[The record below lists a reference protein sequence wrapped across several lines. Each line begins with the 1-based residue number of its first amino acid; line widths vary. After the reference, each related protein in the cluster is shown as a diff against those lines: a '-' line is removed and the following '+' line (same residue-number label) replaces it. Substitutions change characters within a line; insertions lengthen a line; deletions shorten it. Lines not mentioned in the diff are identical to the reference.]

1 MRANPSL
8 ALFALTVLVAG
19 CRAPS
24 REASPEAEND
34 SRKPAASDAEPSGS
48 EGSPPASE
56 TKPAGT
62 VGRLLEGLKPDPV
75 VIPAGTT
82 LTLALESPLS
92 SATSRA
98 GDTVLATLVSEVT
111 AGDKVALPAGSEVR
125 GRVTAAVGSGRVK
138 GRARLAFAF
147 DRAVVKGKEHA
158 LTAQAV
164 DITAGDSHKRDA
176 AIAGG
181 AAAAGGIIGA
191 IAGGKGG
198 AGKGLLIGG
207 AAGAGT
213 VLATK
218 GKEVALPAGRQ
229 LQVTLSEDLVL
240 D

>member
-8 ALFALTVLVAG
+8 ALIALTALAAA

-24 REASPEAEND
+24 GESPSDRDAD
-34 SRKPAASDAEPSGS
+34 ASRKPAASEAKPSGGGVAGLL
-48 EGSPPASE
+48 EAL
-56 TKPAGT
+56 KPA
-62 VGRLLEGLKPDPV
+62 PV

-82 LTLALESPLS
+82 LTLALETPLS
-92 SATSRA
+92 SGTSSP
-98 GDTVLATLVSEVT
+98 GDTVVAKLVSDVT

-147 DRAVVKGKEHA
+147 DHAVVEGREHS
-158 LTAQAV
+158 LEAQAV
-164 DITAGDSHKRDA
+164 DITADDSHKRDA
-176 AIAGG
+176 AIVGG
-181 AAAAGGIIGA
+181 GAAAGGIIGA

-198 AGKGLLIGG
+198 AGKGALIGG

-218 GKEVALPAGRQ
+218 GKEVTLPAGRR
-229 LQVTLSEDLVL
+229 LSLKLAADLVL

>member
-1 MRANPSL
+1 MVAV
-8 ALFALTVLVAG
+8 TVLAAA

-24 REASPEAEND
+24 GESPSTREADEPRQPAVSEEA
-34 SRKPAASDAEPSGS
+34 PAASEA
-48 EGSPPASE
+48 
-56 TKPAGT
+56 KPAGG
-62 VGRLLEGLKPDPV
+62 VGRLLDAFKPDPV
-75 VIPAGTT
+75 VVPAGTT
-82 LTLALESPLS
+82 LTLALQTPLS
-92 SATSRA
+92 SGTSKA
-98 GDTVLATLVSEVT
+98 GDSVLATLVSDVT
-111 AGDKVALPAGSEVR
+111 AGDTVALPAGSEVR

-147 DRAVVKGKEHA
+147 DRAVVKGSEHPLA
-158 LTAQAV
+158 VPAV
-164 DITAGDSHKRDA
+164 DITAEDSHKRDA

-198 AGKGLLIGG
+198 AGKGVLIGG

-229 LQVTLSEDLVL
+229 LKVKLSEDLVL